1 METVQEEQV
10 MQQLRVMAAV
20 HYSRLVEERRESARK
35 LRRLLFR
42 GLIAYAVAVG
52 LVVWFAM
59 GVL

>member
-1 METVQEEQV
+1 METVQEVRAQGY
-10 MQQLRVMAAV
+10 LR
-20 HYSRLVEERRESARK
+20 LNEERRESARK

-42 GLIAYAVAVG
+42 GLIAYAMAAG